1 MEKKTFCLVSGIE
14 GPHGLPMLNPQFF
27 PLGIGKKSWGKFIAA
42 AVLGGGITAAVVMKI
57 IGIF

>member
-27 PLGIGKKSWGKFIAA
+27 PLGKKSWGKFIAA